1 MRKYV
6 LKRILMMLL
15 LVIGMTFIVF
25 ASLYIAPG
33 DPAELVAGVGATEE
47 DIERVRESLGL
58 NESFFKQ
65 YITYLK
71 KLLVLDLGTSF
82 TTKQPIFDEIMVRLP
97 NTLNLA
103 CAE

>member
-47 DIERVRESLGL
+47 DIERVLSTG
-58 NESFFKQ
+58 NIPPNSF
-65 YITYLK
+65 LK
-71 KLLVLDLGTSF
+71 ATFPV
-82 TTKQPIFDEIMVRLP
+82 Q
-97 NTLNLA
+97 
-103 CAE
+103 